1 MPADDA
7 DLEIGLRWD
16 PAQGGF
22 DVNLRF
28 ENRASGT
35 DEWSHPD
42 DPLVIDLNHLQQLV
56 HDEEAYGAAL
66 TQMVL
71 GPQDIGH
78 LFARVLTAI
87 EVQSWRLHLRLHIS
101 GPPRFHAIRWE
112 SLRDPASGR
121 PLATRP
127 NVLLSRYLSSPD
139 WRPISVP
146 PKHDL
151 RALIVVAG
159 PEDIE
164 RYQPNGRSL
173 AHVDVDEELTRAR
186 WALADLH
193 VVEELAH
200 GRATLADIVDAL
212 DEGID
217 VLYLVC
223 HGALTDDVPRLYL
236 EKPDRTADLVDGRK
250 LVERLSE
257 LERRPTVVLLSSCQ
271 SAGAEAQ
278 ASTDDD
284 GELAALGPRLAA
296 AGMAAVVA
304 MQGDV
309 SMTTAAT
316 FSKTFFRSLAR
327 HGVVDQAMT
336 VARGAIRDQG
346 DWWVPVLFSRLRSGR
361 TYYKSEFTERADMTW
376 AALRL
381 HVGAGNV
388 TPVLGPGLADS
399 ILGSRQE
406 IAVRWVKRWQ
416 MPIASHN
423 QRDLAQV
430 TQYLRVRSA
439 PGVVRNQMQEYL
451 MNEIAEQRAQAP
463 ADDPVWRDFPD
474 ELIANGGSDPMLLEQ
489 ALLEIG
495 KRLRSTDEGDPY
507 RVMASF
513 DKVSVYVTTGWT
525 DLLQAALRA
534 RDPSREPITMTFP
547 WNEPIEADP
556 PRDPLPTVDRPLV
569 YHLFGRLDNPRSL
582 VLSEDDYF
590 EWMNAWIERRKDVP
604 ASVRKAL
611 TAKSLLFV
619 GYRLDEWD
627 FRVVF
632 HGIKSFG
639 GSSMLK
645 ENLHIGV
652 QLSPENQMIEPE
664 AAQEYLESYFGKDQ
678 VSIYW
683 GNTRHFLDEMR
694 QRTKLAT

>member
-1 MPADDA
+1 MAANDA

-16 PAQGGF
+16 RAQNGF
-22 DVNLRF
+22 DVNLRL
-28 ENRASGT
+28 ENVASGT
-35 DEWSHPD
+35 DEWKHPD
-42 DPLVIDLNHLQQLV
+42 DPLIINLDLLSQLV
-56 HDEEAYGAAL
+56 HDERAYATAL
-66 TQMVL
+66 TEMVF
-71 GPQDIGH
+71 GPKDVGD
-78 LFARVLTAI
+78 FYARAMAATDA
-87 EVQSWRLHLRLHIS
+87 EGWRLHLRLHIS

-139 WRPISVP
+139 WRPIP
-146 PKHDL
+146 ALPKHEL

-159 PEDIE
+159 PDNIE
-164 RYQPNGRSL
+164 GYHPNGRPL
-173 AHVDVDEELTRAR
+173 ARVKVDEELARAR
-186 WALADLH
+186 RALTDLH
-193 VVEELAH
+193 VVDELVR
-200 GRATLADIVDAL
+200 GRATLSDLVDAL
-212 DEGID
+212 GKGID

-236 EKPDRTADLVDGRK
+236 EKPDGTADLVDGRK

-257 LERRPTVVLLSSCQ
+257 LERRPTVVLLCSCQ

-278 ASTDDD
+278 ASTEDE

-296 AGMAAVVA
+296 AGMAAVVC
-304 MQGDV
+304 MQGNV

-316 FSKTFFRSLAR
+316 FSEAFFRALAT

-336 VARGAIRDQG
+336 VARGAIGNAD

-361 TYYKSEFTERADMTW
+361 TYYRPEFTERADTTW
-376 AALRL
+376 EALRL
-381 HVGAGNV
+381 QLGTGNV

-406 IAVRWVKRWQ
+406 IACRWVKRWQ
-416 MPIASHN
+416 MPIATHN
-423 QRDLAQV
+423 QGDLAQV
-430 TQYLRVRSA
+430 AQYLRVRSA
-439 PGVVRNQMQEYL
+439 PGIVRSQMQEYL
-451 MNEIAEQRAQAP
+451 MNEIAEQRARAP
-463 ADDPVWRDFPD
+463 ADHPVWRDFPD
-474 ELIANGGSDPMLLEQ
+474 EFIAADGSDPEILEQ

-495 KRLRSTDEGDPY
+495 KRLRNTDEGDPY
-507 RVMASF
+507 RVMAAF
-513 DKVSVYVTTGWT
+513 GKVSVYVTTGWT

-534 RDPSREPITMTFP
+534 RNPGREPITMTFP
-547 WNEPIEADP
+547 WNEPIETDP
-556 PRDPLPTVDRPLV
+556 PPDPLPTVDRPLV

-590 EWMNAWIERRKDVP
+590 EWTNAWIERRKDLP
-604 ASVRKAL
+604 PSVRKAL
-611 TAKSLLFV
+611 TAKSLLFL
-619 GYRLDEWD
+619 GYRLDDWD

-639 GSSMLK
+639 GSSMK
-645 ENLHIGV
+645 ENLHVGV
-652 QLSPENQMIEPE
+652 QLSPENQLIEPE
-664 AAQEYLESYFGKDQ
+664 AAQEYLESYFGDDK

-683 GNTRHFLDEMR
+683 GNTRRFLDELR